1 MEEEDCAMLEAEE
14 SVGTQGESLADG
26 VGVIEVAASS
36 NKLGLEANQ
45 EERPTMLKQVTREE
59 GGEHVG
65 GGEAMLTE
73 RGGQVA

>member
-1 MEEEDCAMLEAEE
+1 MLEEEE
-14 SVGTQGESLADG
+14 SVGTQGESLADR
-26 VGVIEVAASS
+26 VGVIEVAESS
-36 NKLGLEANQ
+36 NKLGPEANQ

>member
-1 MEEEDCAMLEAEE
+1 MLEEEE

-26 VGVIEVAASS
+26 VGVIEAAQSS
-36 NKLGLEANQ
+36 NKLGPEANQ
-45 EERPTMLKQVTREE
+45 EERPTMLKQVPREE